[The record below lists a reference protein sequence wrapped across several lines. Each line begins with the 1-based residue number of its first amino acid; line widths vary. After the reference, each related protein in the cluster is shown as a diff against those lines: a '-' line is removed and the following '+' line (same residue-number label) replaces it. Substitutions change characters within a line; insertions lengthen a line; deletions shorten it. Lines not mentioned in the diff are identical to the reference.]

1 MRNNY
6 PYQHS
11 NYGDYQGAMYPQQ
24 GNCGYPQSKP
34 CGQLPPQTMPAQYD
48 PVKQNTFFTGQDVFV
63 PVVHPSHTT
72 NVYQKIIN
80 ICTHSRIQNPL
91 YIRKRISIFVL
102 QAVLLELGLGANSQ
116 KSPFILTMKGFYYVK
131 FMMLFSCR

>member
-11 NYGDYQGAMYPQQ
+11 NYGGYHGAMYPQQ
-24 GNCGYPQSKP
+24 GNCGYPQAKP

-48 PVKQNTFFTGQDVFV
+48 PVKQNTSFTGQDVFV

-72 NVYQKIIN
+72 NVYQKN
-80 ICTHSRIQNPL
+80 YKYMHSFPHTESVVCQETHQHFCAP
-91 YIRKRISIFVL
+91 
-102 QAVLLELGLGANSQ
+102 
-116 KSPFILTMKGFYYVK
+116 
-131 FMMLFSCR
+131 SCPPRPRLWY